1 MIESVKILGR
11 LATRSIQDKTQ
22 VKNQLIFFFKKK
34 GQNNIIFL
42 KKKLG
47 LNRVD
52 PPITCDL
59 GVVLG

>member
-34 GQNNIIFL
+34 GQNNIIFF
-42 KKKLG
+42 KKKIRIKLG
-47 LNRVD
+47 
-52 PPITCDL
+52 
-59 GVVLG
+59 